1 MEGYY
6 GITSAF
12 RPSVCQSVFS
22 FPDDNLSKCQ
32 LFINKLGVCIDIMK
46 ICFGIVNRQI
56 SSTFDSYL
64 PAIRPHFHFRM
75 ITLVN
80 IIGFSPNLVCAMI
93 LRRSGLELLMG
104 KFCQFVTEISASN
117 TFVFSFM
124 DNNFS
129 KCQWIFTK
137 LGMCINIV
145 KICIGIANGWSLSI
159 FDRVICPQYIYILLS
174 RQ

>member
-1 MEGYY
+1 MAGYY
-6 GITSAF
+6 GIMLAF
-12 RPSVCQSVFS
+12 RPSVCPSVVS
-22 FPDDNLSKCQ
+22 FPGDNLSKCQ
-32 LFINKLGVCIDIMK
+32 LIINKLGVCIDIMK
-46 ICFGIVNRQI
+46 ICFGVLVGQI
-56 SSTFDSYL
+56 SSAFDSYL

-80 IIGFSPNLVCAMI
+80 IIGFSPNLVCALI
-93 LRRSGLELLMG
+93 LR
-104 KFCQFVTEISASN
+104 FVTEISACN

-137 LGMCINIV
+137 LGMCINIL